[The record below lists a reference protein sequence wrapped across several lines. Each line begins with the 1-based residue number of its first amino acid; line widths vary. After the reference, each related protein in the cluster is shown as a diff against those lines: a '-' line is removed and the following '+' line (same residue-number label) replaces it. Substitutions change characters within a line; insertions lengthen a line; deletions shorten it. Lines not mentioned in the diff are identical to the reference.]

1 MLEVFLFINPIGQ
14 LCLRSEEALLKII
27 GETDANIHFK
37 FIPVLN
43 LKNVEHY
50 MQFQQQNSHDL
61 NSRNHVFST
70 IYEAVLAYK
79 AATFQ
84 GGKKSQSFLMQLQQA
99 FREPDMELNN
109 ELVLTIAKRV
119 GLDTEMLLEDWH
131 SPLTKQAFDSDQQLS
146 CEMNIQMTPSAVVFN
161 YSKGESESG
170 LLIENCDSYELLK
183 QACCAETT
191 PEQTFQAL
199 QKQKSTLS
207 RVALH
212 VIS

>member
-1 MLEVFLFINPIGQ
+1 MFLFINPIGQ
-14 LCLRSEEALLKII
+14 LCLRSEGALLKII

-61 NSRNHVFST
+61 NLRNHVFST

-183 QACCAETT
+183 QACCAGTT

>member
-1 MLEVFLFINPIGQ
+1 
-14 LCLRSEEALLKII
+14 
-27 GETDANIHFK
+27 
-37 FIPVLN
+37 
-43 LKNVEHY
+43 

-61 NSRNHVFST
+61 NLRNHVFST

-199 QKQKSTLS
+199 QKQKKAPSHGLLCMLFLNLRTGGQPTPGS
-207 RVALH
+207 FF
-212 VIS
+212 